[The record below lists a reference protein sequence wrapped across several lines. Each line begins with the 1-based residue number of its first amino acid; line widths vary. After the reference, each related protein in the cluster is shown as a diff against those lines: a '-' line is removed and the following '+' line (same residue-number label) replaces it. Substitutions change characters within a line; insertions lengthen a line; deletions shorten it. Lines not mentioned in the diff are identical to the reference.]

1 MPSRLISTAADVV
14 AYMCAPLS
22 AVLETT
28 TSYILL
34 PTTGNKLGPRIRV
47 DAAPER
53 PLDVSKELLGHLAD
67 NLTADAAFL
76 IVHSTEEIP
85 DGVGPHQDAVR
96 WIRDGFVWAECPLRG
111 AWIITPTHWRSI
123 LCPPRCTCE
132 EHQPQSLEEIQNSH
146 YTRGLAA
153 PAIIEVPAHVPDA
166 LTKAL
171 FEGKTRPG
179 KFAGRAWAK
188 ALEADEDIS
197 TSELVSAILAL
208 DGRQNQAARHWVM
221 ARTISDDT
229 EDYSDALG
237 GTMQARPR
245 WDRLAKAERILTTA
259 LPSIDRRHRAGV
271 LCMLGWAE
279 WLRGSTRR
287 AMGWNN
293 EALKAD
299 PRYGYAI
306 GLRVLYETGST
317 PRVATVKDVAHR
329 AS

>member
-1 MPSRLISTAADVV
+1 MPSQLISTAADVV

-22 AVLETT
+22 DVLETT

-34 PTTGNKLGPRIRV
+34 PTTGNKLGTRVRV
-47 DAAPER
+47 DAAPDR
-53 PLDVSKELLGHLAD
+53 PLEIATELLGHLAD
-67 NLTADAAFL
+67 NLDADAAFL
-76 IVHSTEEIP
+76 IVHSTKEIP
-85 DGVGPHQDAVR
+85 EGTGPHQAAFR
-96 WIRDGFVWAECPLRG
+96 RILEGFDWADSPLRG
-111 AWIITPTHWRSI
+111 AWIVTPTHWRSI

-132 EHQPQSLEEIQNSH
+132 EHQPQSLEEIQNSR

-153 PAIIEVPAHVPDA
+153 PATIEVPAHVPDA

-188 ALEADEDIS
+188 ALESDEDIS
-197 TSELVSAILAL
+197 TGELVSAILAL
-208 DGRQNQAARHWVM
+208 DGRQNPAARHWVM

-229 EDYSDALG
+229 EDYTDALG
-237 GTMQARPR
+237 GTMQTRPR
-245 WDRLAKAERILTTA
+245 WDRLAKAEQILTAA

-271 LCMLGWAE
+271 LSTLGWAE

-293 EALKAD
+293 EALTAD
-299 PRYGYAI
+299 PHNQYAI
-306 GLRVLYETGST
+306 GLRILYETGST
-317 PRVATVKDVAHR
+317 PRVATLKDLAHHTN
-329 AS
+329 